1 MDDFWLPSPR
11 HQDHQHNNN
20 TTSQQS
26 DPQPRLRHDI
36 QTDNYPEVNLE
47 DLVSA
52 ILNEMHRQNILTF
65 DELYERQQSEQRRQ
79 ELIEAA
85 LLARW
90 THQTAQDPEL
100 LNADFVR
107 RLIRLNQPIND
118 LSRTSQQTQPQHSRM
133 TSRYN

>member
-11 HQDHQHNNN
+11 HQDQQHYNN
-20 TTSQQS
+20 TTSQQNDS
-26 DPQPRLRHDI
+26 QSRLR
-36 QTDNYPEVNLE
+36 QTDNYPQVNLE
-47 DLVSA
+47 NLVSS

-100 LNADFVR
+100 LNADFVL
-107 RLIRLNQPIND
+107 RLIRLNQPNNI
-118 LSRTSQQTQPQHSRM
+118 TE
-133 TSRYN
+133 